1 MRVAVPIIRHQ
12 PANHS
17 TFEIET
23 EHTFQHTNLH
33 TYIWAIVSPYSLT
46 RLDRT
51 YMCETRNNRP
61 KRRRRKRRDRIKT
74 YKHSRRFISR
84 VHEDMCEAN
93 GWRESFFSEWSLLLL
108 LLLVRVISFALSLL
122 HSFASS
128 DSRTTTTNA
137 LASHHLS
144 LARERAHS
152 IRPINKFQ

>member
-74 YKHSRRFISR
+74 YISILADLFRVFTKICAKRTAEENHSFQSDHCCCCCCWFALFLSRCFFFI
-84 VHEDMCEAN
+84 H
-93 GWRESFFSEWSLLLL
+93 SLLLI
-108 LLLVRVISFALSLL
+108 RAQQQPT
-122 HSFASS
+122 
-128 DSRTTTTNA
+128 R
-137 LASHHLS
+137 SHLIIYLS
-144 LARERAHS
+144 LARELTR
-152 IRPINKFQ
+152 FGQ